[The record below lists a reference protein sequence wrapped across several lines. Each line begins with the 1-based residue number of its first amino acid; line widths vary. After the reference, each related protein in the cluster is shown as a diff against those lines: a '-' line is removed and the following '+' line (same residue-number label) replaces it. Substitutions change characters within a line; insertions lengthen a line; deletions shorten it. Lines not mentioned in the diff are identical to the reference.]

1 MIIIDRFEKDIA
13 VCETDNGMTEI
24 KRDMLPHEICEGDV
38 IVFNGTVYEK
48 DEAATLKRI
57 ERIKKLTKK

>member
-1 MIIIDRFEKDIA
+1 VIIIDRFEKNIA
-13 VCETDNGMTEI
+13 VCETDDGMTEI
-24 KRDMLPHEICEGDV
+24 KRDMLLGEISEGDV

-57 ERIKKLTKK
+57 ERIKKIAKK